1 MTAFD
6 MVLLDVNGTLLPS
19 GASTGPVTQAGSGF
33 TAAVRDLR
41 AAGARVGLCSDSP
54 LEQLRVFGSAIGLGD
69 PGAFPV
75 AAENGNVLAVGAE
88 PRLLV
93 GLSAAA
99 GIRATIVGVAASYGL
114 KQAAD
119 AVAPEFGGSPLG
131 EREWAFGA
139 NRRASVSAF
148 GPAEFIAAAG
158 AALTD
163 RARWA
168 GISVDASPRHRYL
181 GVHPYPLIGA
191 GKRRA
196 LTALAGAGHHVLMV
210 GNSLSDWV
218 PAEKGVRCAF
228 VADPALPAYVRASAW
243 FCSPRPDL
251 AGVVDVL
258 TRVRNSIPPATG

>member
-1 MTAFD
+1 

-19 GASTGPVTQAGSGF
+19 GTSAGTVTRAGSGF
-33 TAAVRDLR
+33 ASAVGDLH
-41 AAGARVGLCSDSP
+41 AAGVRVGLCSDSP
-54 LEQLRVFGSAIGLGD
+54 LEQLQVFGSVIGLGD
-69 PGAFPV
+69 PGTFPV
-75 AAENGNVLAVGAE
+75 AAENGNVLAVGSE
-88 PRLLV
+88 PQLLI

-114 KQAAD
+114 RQAAD

-131 EREWAFGA
+131 DREWAFGA

-181 GVHPYPLIGA
+181 GVHPYPLINA

-218 PAEKGVRCAF
+218 PPENGVRCAF
-228 VADPALPAYVRASAW
+228 VADPALPAYVCASAW
-243 FCSPRPDL
+243 FCSPLSDL

-258 TRVRNSIPPATG
+258 NRVKNSIQSSTC